1 MTSNVL
7 RFGLSFLVLLASWLG
22 NLPKDAAAQETS
34 TPLRSARRLVLNTA
48 IEPHWVDNDRK
59 LWYRRQ
65 SADELS
71 SDVIDE
77 YVIVDT
83 KLGTRQVLASR
94 DALHKSLGVLP
105 PDVARQ
111 ATQFDASPR
120 RSLETGEDSSIS
132 FVNKTE
138 QSIELFWIDAAARV
152 TPYGSIESNQTRDQ
166 HTFAGHLW
174 MVKNKAGQTLG
185 YLRVE
190 SDPIVAVFNQDQAP
204 LEPDTPRRGNGRRE
218 RNAINETL
226 SLSNKDGKPTLLLG
240 DSEFMLQEEAS
251 TDGSFEI
258 LGRSP
263 DEKSIVVICTDDVQA
278 ESVNRIESS
287 PASGGRAKLQ
297 SNPYLLP
304 GEAMTSYEL
313 SVLDTDGK
321 TQWIPLTEKF
331 DFGRPRI
338 RWIDDHRFTVEKIDR
353 GHQRFRV
360 FEIDTHAHV
369 SKTIIDEKSETF
381 LWTMHGPSIQRTNYL
396 QSSKEM
402 LYASERDGWRHL
414 YLVDLDTGVIKN
426 QITQGDWVVRS
437 IERIDEPNRQIWFTA
452 SGMNAGEDPY
462 HIHHYRVN
470 FDGTALVTLTQGNG
484 NHSVAYSTT
493 GELYVNSYSRVD
505 AAPVHEL
512 RRSSDGSLVRELEV
526 ADTTH
531 LIASGWRA
539 PEVFSAKGRDGD
551 TDIWGFIATPSDF
564 DPSKSYPVIEYIYAG
579 PHDSHVPKS
588 FQSNQ
593 WYRSLTELGFI
604 VVRIDGMGTANRS
617 KAFHDVCWQNL
628 RDAGFPDRIAWM
640 RAAAE
645 TRPYMDLDRVGIYG
659 TSAGGQNAAGALIF
673 HGDFYKAAAAFCG
686 CHDNRMDKA
695 SWNEQWMGYP
705 VGPHYSASSNIDN
718 ANKLQGHLFLMVGE
732 LDTNV
737 PPESTLRLADA
748 LIRADKDFEMLVMP
762 GVGHSDGGAYG
773 QRRMRDFFQRHLQG
787 IEPRAAVTEPS
798 SVPQQTPDASIGIA
812 VPNRA
817 ETLRVH
823 FDADRGSLERFYC
836 VTCSPTRINRMR
848 EYYAGWTNS
857 LDDLEL
863 TDLGHAES
871 ATLNELRSDI
881 AQAVVALGNAEAGSR
896 LLSERADFAEPIISL
911 FESRQRVDDLDP
923 MVAAG
928 VCDALVGQ
936 IKWSHEAIVTST
948 DLSVAQRTQLHL
960 AVTELRK
967 HFREWFSFFN
977 EYDPMFTWWVAAPFE
992 SAMTEL
998 DAYVA
1003 AIAPTSTDSLTK
1015 IDRVASD
1022 EKAATPTFNQV
1033 ANPNVATP
1041 NLTEM
1046 LRYLPGTVALLIAD
1060 YERKL
1065 DELSNGASKNESAA
1079 KLEIAKSTFDSLLA
1093 MNFDSLSRSDRVDW
1107 LLFKGE
1113 LDEQLMKASLPETE
1127 KQRPALT
1134 QDASDLVGTPVG
1146 REVIDIDLRSAMI
1159 AYQPDELIRIA
1170 ESEYDWC
1177 RSELVRAAN
1186 EMGMG
1191 DDWRAAVE
1199 HVKTMHVE
1207 PGEQPSLIRDLAQES
1222 IETLE
1227 KGDWI
1232 TIPPVAS
1239 ETYRM
1244 IMMTPKRQ
1252 LVNPF
1257 FTGGEVISVSFPT
1270 STMRHTDKLQS
1281 LRGNNRM
1288 FSRATVH
1295 HELIP
1300 GHHLQGYMTSRYQPH
1315 RARFYTPFWGEGWA
1329 VYWEMLLYERGF
1341 ARTPEER
1348 VGFLVW
1354 RAHRCARIIFSLS
1367 FHLGRMTPLECVDFL
1382 VENVGFERNSATA
1395 EVRRSIGTDY
1405 SPLYQAGYMLG
1416 AIQLRKLHEEMVSGG
1431 KMTERDFHDRV
1442 MRENYMPIELL
1453 RAALTDAPLERD
1465 FKPSWKFYDE

>member
-1 MTSNVL
+1 MTCNVL
-7 RFGLSFLVLLASWLG
+7 RPGLSILILFASWLG
-22 NLPKDAAAQETS
+22 LQPDDAIAQDTS
-34 TPLRSARRLVLNTA
+34 TRTRPPRGLVLNA
-48 IEPHWVDNDRK
+48 SIEPHWVDGDRK

-65 SADELS
+65 HAFELPD
-71 SDVIDE
+71 DVVDE
-77 YVIVDT
+77 YVIIDT

-94 DALHKSLGVLP
+94 EALHKTLGILS
-105 PDVARQ
+105 PDEARQ

-120 RSLETGEDSSIS
+120 RSLETGAESSIR

-138 QSIELFWIDAAARV
+138 QSIELFWIDAAARA
-152 TPYGSIESNQTRDQ
+152 TGYGSIQPNESRDQ
-166 HTFAGHLW
+166 HTFAGHVW
-174 MVKNKAGQTLG
+174 MVKDKAGQTLG
-185 YLRVE
+185 YLRAE
-190 SDPIVAVFNQDQAP
+190 SEPIVAVFNKDQAP
-204 LEPDTPRRGNGRRE
+204 LEADKPRRGNGRRD
-218 RNAINETL
+218 RNANNETL
-226 SLSNKDGKPTLLLG
+226 SLSSKDGKSTLLLG
-240 DSEFMLQEEAS
+240 DLAFTLQDSASE
-251 TDGSFEI
+251 DGSYEI
-258 LGRSP
+258 VGRSP
-263 DEKSIVVICTDDVQA
+263 DEKSIVVLCTHAVQA
-278 ESVNRIESS
+278 EPVNRIESS

-321 TQWIPLTEKF
+321 TQWIPLAEEF

-338 RWIDDHRFTVEKIDR
+338 RWTDDHRFTVEKIDR

-360 FEIDTHAHV
+360 FEVDTQSRS
-369 SKTIIDEKSETF
+369 SKAIIDEKSDTF
-381 LWTMHGPSIQRTNYL
+381 IWTMHGPSIPRTNYL

-414 YLVDLDTGVIKN
+414 YLVDLDTGAIKN
-426 QITQGDWVVRS
+426 QITHGGWVVRS

-462 HIHHYRVN
+462 YIHHYRIN
-470 FDGTALVTLTQGNG
+470 FDGTELVTLTHGNG
-484 NHSVAYSTT
+484 NHSVQFSTT
-493 GELYVNSYSRVD
+493 GELYVDSYSRVD
-505 AAPVHEL
+505 AAPIHEL
-512 RRSSDGSLVRELEV
+512 RRSSDGSLVRELET
-526 ADTTH
+526 ADTTG

-539 PEVFSAKGRDGD
+539 PEVFSAKGRDGE

-588 FQSNQ
+588 FQSTQ
-593 WYRSLTELGFI
+593 WYRSLTELGFV

-695 SWNEQWMGYP
+695 SWNEQWMGFP

-718 ANKLQGHLFLMVGE
+718 ADKLQGHLFLMVGE

-773 QRRMRDFFQRHLQG
+773 QRRMRDFFQRHLQD
-787 IEPRAAVTEPS
+787 IEPRATAAEPS
-798 SVPQQTPDASIGIA
+798 NTPQQSPDESNEAA

-823 FDADRGSLERFYC
+823 FEADRGSLERFYS
-836 VTCSPTRINRMR
+836 VTWSPTRIKRMR
-848 EYYAGWTNS
+848 EYYGGWS
-857 LDDLEL
+857 KALRDLDV
-863 TDLGHAES
+863 TDFTEAES
-871 ATLNELRSDI
+871 ASLDELRSDL
-881 AQAVVALGNAEAGSR
+881 AQAVAKLGNAEAFFP
-896 LLSERADFAEPIISL
+896 LLAKRAAFADPIISL
-911 FESRQRVDDLDP
+911 VESRQRVDDIDP
-923 MVAAG
+923 MVTAG
-928 VCDALVGQ
+928 VCDALAGQ
-936 IKWSHEAIVTST
+936 IKLSYDAFLTTT
-948 DLSVAQRTQLHL
+948 DLSLTQRMKLHL
-960 AVTELRK
+960 AVTELRE
-967 HFREWFSFFN
+967 HFREWFSFYN
-977 EYDPMFTWWVAAPFE
+977 EYDPMFTWWVTAPFQ

-998 DAYVA
+998 DAFVE
-1003 AIAPTSTDSLTK
+1003 ITAPESSESTTNTEA
-1015 IDRVASD
+1015 VASD
-1022 EKAATPTFNQV
+1022 EKATTPTLEQLADSSV
-1033 ANPNVATP
+1033 STP
-1041 NLTEM
+1041 DLAEM
-1046 LRYLPGTVALLIAD
+1046 LLHSPGTVALLIAD
-1060 YERKL
+1060 YESQL
-1065 DELSNGASKNESAA
+1065 EELSKVSDEDRSAS
-1079 KLEIAKSTFDSLLA
+1079 KLEIVTSTFDALLA
-1093 MNFDSLSRSDRVDW
+1093 INFDALSRSDRVDW

-1113 LDEQLMKASLPETE
+1113 LDELRSKAALPENEKRRSSLP
-1127 KQRPALT
+1127 
-1134 QDASDLVGTPVG
+1134 QDSSDLVGTPVG

-1170 ESEYDWC
+1170 ESEYEWC

-1186 EMGMG
+1186 EMGLG

-1199 HVKTMHVE
+1199 RVKTMHVG
-1207 PGEQPSLIRDLAQES
+1207 PGEQPALIRDLARES
-1222 IETLE
+1222 IETL
-1227 KGDWI
+1227 KAGDWI
-1232 TIPPVAS
+1232 TIPPVAA

-1244 IMMTPKRQ
+1244 EMMTPKRQ

-1270 STMRHTDKLQS
+1270 SMMRHTDKLQS

-1300 GHHLQGYMTSRYQPH
+1300 GHHLQGFMTSRYQPH

-1416 AIQLRKLHEEMVSGG
+1416 ALQLRKLHEEIVGGG
-1431 KMTERDFHDRV
+1431 KMSERDFHDRV

-1453 RAALTDAPLERD
+1453 RAALTDAPLEQD